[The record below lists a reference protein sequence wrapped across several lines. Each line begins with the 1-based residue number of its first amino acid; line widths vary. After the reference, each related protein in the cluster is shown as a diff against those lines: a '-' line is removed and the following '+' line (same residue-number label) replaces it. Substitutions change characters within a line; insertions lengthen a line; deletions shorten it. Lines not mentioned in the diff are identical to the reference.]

1 MKVKQNLS
9 LKGDFLYVNDRFYYG
24 NAPMGSY
31 PCKDCEKRHE
41 GCHAKCEAYIKAKEE
56 HSKNVLEELKHRDP
70 GFSKERERKIHKN
83 ERDRRRR

>member
-31 PCKDCEKRHE
+31 PCKDCTDRKI
-41 GCHAKCEAYIKAKEE
+41 GCHATCNDYQVAKLI
-56 HSKNVLEELKHRDP
+56 HSENVKEELKHRNP
-70 GFSKERERKIHKN
+70 GFSKEREKKLRRK
-83 ERDRRRR
+83 ERSKRR